1 MIHNNKRFDNTIL
14 LEFEIFNIQIILEN
28 VNNDN
33 GSRSYSKVSLMLS
46 FSISD
51 LNLLLSKFL

>member
-1 MIHNNKRFDNTIL
+1 MIHDNKRFDSTIL

-28 VNNDN
+28 VNN

>member
-1 MIHNNKRFDNTIL
+1 MIHNNKRFDKTIL

-28 VNNDN
+28 VNN

>member
-1 MIHNNKRFDNTIL
+1 MIHDNKRFDNTIL

-28 VNNDN
+28 VNN
-33 GSRSYSKVSLMLS
+33 GSRFYSKVSLMLS
-46 FSISD
+46 FRISD

>member
-1 MIHNNKRFDNTIL
+1 MIHDNKRFDNTIL

-28 VNNDN
+28 VNN
-33 GSRSYSKVSLMLS
+33 GSRFYSKVSLMLS